1 MNTPDNNR
9 ADRLDQALN
18 ALKQAAVSAREHLH
32 AGLTVTRT
40 QLEILHHLSL
50 QPEQTVSEL
59 AAKLYLTQ
67 SAVTQTVDTLVR
79 RELVMRQASAEDRRV
94 SRLSLTDGGEDV
106 MASLRRQRRARVE
119 ALAAQLTDAEID
131 ALISATGKMISF
143 IKSNQTGGN

>member
-1 MNTPDNNR
+1 
-9 ADRLDQALN
+9 
-18 ALKQAAVSAREHLH
+18 
-32 AGLTVTRT
+32 
-40 QLEILHHLSL
+40 
-50 QPEQTVSEL
+50 
-59 AAKLYLTQ
+59 LTQ

-106 MASLRRQRRARVE
+106 MASLRRQRRVRVE